1 MEIHLSQLYL
11 PYQCCAWLVVC
22 YLVCS
27 LWTCCGADNSCGLPL
42 GVCVFLCVCVLWVV
56 LGGSSFWCT
65 SILYN
70 WGEPEQAP
78 HWRVQQC
85 CQDGG
90 VNCCWA
96 RPAYRTSLFVATKM
110 ASATEEQW
118 HLKFSPQAA
127 SDDSTIPLTWLH
139 VCVFHL
145 APHIGFLLL
154 NPTLG

>member
-1 MEIHLSQLYL
+1 MLDWLCVILSV
-11 PYQCCAWLVVC
+11 PYEPAVGLIIAVGCPWVC
-22 YLVCS
+22 VCFCVS
-27 LWTCCGADNSCGLPL
+27 VCCGLFWVGAAFDGLLFCIIGVSLSKPHIGEYNSAAG
-42 GVCVFLCVCVLWVV
+42 
-56 LGGSSFWCT
+56 
-65 SILYN
+65 
-70 WGEPEQAP
+70 
-78 HWRVQQC
+78 
-85 CQDGG
+85 DGG
-90 VNCCWA
+90 VSCCWA

-118 HLKFSPQAA
+118 RLKFSPQGA